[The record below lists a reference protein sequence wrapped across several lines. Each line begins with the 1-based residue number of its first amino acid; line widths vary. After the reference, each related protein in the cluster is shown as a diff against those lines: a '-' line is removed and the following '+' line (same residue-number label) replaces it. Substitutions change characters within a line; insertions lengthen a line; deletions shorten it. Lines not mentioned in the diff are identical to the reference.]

1 MIRKKICLVGAP
13 GVGKT
18 SLVRRFVERRFEAD
32 YHSTIGVRIDRRG
45 LEIDGDD
52 VSLII
57 WDIHGE
63 DESLSVRSSYLAG
76 MAGCFVVIDA
86 SRPDTIDVAETLRE
100 RALAVAE
107 VPMVAVINKI
117 DLVDDAEVAMSS
129 ARLAPLADSVMA
141 TSCLEDTGVD
151 EAFEFLARATIG

>member
-32 YHSTIGVRIDRRG
+32 YHSTIGVRIDRRS
-45 LEIDGDD
+45 LDVDGNE

-76 MAGCFVVIDA
+76 MA
-86 SRPDTIDVAETLRE
+86 
-100 RALAVAE
+100 
-107 VPMVAVINKI
+107 
-117 DLVDDAEVAMSS
+117 
-129 ARLAPLADSVMA
+129 
-141 TSCLEDTGVD
+141 
-151 EAFEFLARATIG
+151 

>member
-32 YHSTIGVRIDRRG
+32 YHSTIGVRIDRRS
-45 LEIDGDD
+45 LDVDGNE

-76 MAGCFVVIDA
+76 MAGCFVVVDA
-86 SRPDTIDVAETLRE
+86 SRPETVEVATTLRE
-100 RALAVAE
+100 RALTVAD
-107 VPMVAVINKI
+107 VPMVAIINKT
-117 DLVDDAEVAMSS
+117 DLVDESEIAMSS
-129 ARLAPLADSVMA
+129 ARVAPLADSVLA
-141 TSCLEDTGVD
+141 TSCLDDVGVD
-151 EAFEFLARATIG
+151 EAFEFLARATLG